1 MAYTTP
7 EYLHGLPQD
16 YDILPGGIP
25 RNRKTGEMGRANN
38 TNGYTFVDL
47 KWLIVNG
54 KLALQSPLPGAS
66 GFTQADLDKA
76 RADALAAARAALAGV
91 R

>member
-25 RNRKTGEMGRANN
+25 VNRKTGEMGRAANA
-38 TNGYTFVDL
+38 NGYIFMGQIH
-47 KWLIVNG
+47 KIVGG
-54 KLALQSPLPGAS
+54 KLVPVYPVPATEHPLIAKLRGVGVDP
-66 GFTQADLDKA
+66 D
-76 RADALAAARAALAGV
+76 RLAAALKP
-91 R
+91 